1 MSLYEELALSDG
13 EMHPGGSEA
22 TRRLIEFGRPYCGL
36 KALDVG
42 SGRGDGLET
51 MHRSG
56 FSTWGIEPSP
66 ILAEMAAKRA
76 PYSTVEIGRA
86 ESLPFPDGFFD
97 LVILECVLSLTDT
110 STALKET
117 VRVLRTSG
125 KVLIQDLVGKATGE
139 GCIGGCNTLDEW
151 RNTIEGA
158 DLSVTKMTRTDR
170 TVKSYW
176 ASAVFHGRPLPC
188 CESGPTSIGEFLCE
202 AMKKTKKG

>member
-1 MSLYEELALSDG
+1 
-13 EMHPGGSEA
+13 
-22 TRRLIEFGRPYCGL
+22 
-36 KALDVG
+36 
-42 SGRGDGLET
+42 
-51 MHRSG
+51 
-56 FSTWGIEPSP
+56 
-66 ILAEMAAKRA
+66 MAAKRA

-97 LVILECVLSLTDT
+97 LVIFECVLSLTDT

-202 AMKKTKKG
+202 AVKNGQKG